1 MRWLVLAPLGTLLAY
16 FAGCFLIL
24 LSLNVVNVPLT
35 GVQVQRQLEALGE
48 DEAYDRV
55 YQPVAGSELSPHLKH
70 ALVAAEDGRFYE
82 HGGIDWEAVREA
94 AEDGRGGSTISQQLV
109 KNLFLSTHR
118 SWVRKALEV
127 PLTYLAELALPKER
141 LLEVYLNVIE
151 WDRGVYGAEAA
162 AQHHLGT
169 SAASLSRSQAA
180 TLAAIVPAPRSR
192 TPQNTGWYRSIILRR
207 MSQMGW

>member
-1 MRWLVLAPLGTLLAY
+1 MH
-16 FAGCFLIL
+16 
-24 LSLNVVNVPLT
+24 
-35 GVQVQRQLEALGE
+35 VQVQRQLEALGE
-48 DEAYDRV
+48 EAPYDRT
-55 YQPVAGSELSPHLKH
+55 YRPVAGEALSPHLKH

-82 HGGIDWEAVREA
+82 HGGIDWDAVREA

-151 WDRGVYGAEAA
+151 WGPGVYGAEAA

-169 SAASLSRSQAA
+169 SADALSRTQAA
-180 TLAAIVPAPRSR
+180 TLAALVPAPRTR
-192 TPQNTGWYRSIILRR
+192 TLQTTAWYRQIILRR